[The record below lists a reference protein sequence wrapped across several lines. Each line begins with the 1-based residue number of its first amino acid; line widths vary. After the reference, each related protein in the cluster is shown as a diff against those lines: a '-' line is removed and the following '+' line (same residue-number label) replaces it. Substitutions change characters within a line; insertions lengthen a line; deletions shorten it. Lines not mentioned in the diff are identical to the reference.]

1 MSEIRVGVLGLGR
14 AFTLMVP
21 TFAGDPR
28 VRIVAGY
35 DPRPEPRLRLQQDF
49 GATTYDTAEAL
60 CADPLVE
67 AVYAAS
73 PHQFHA
79 EHVQLAA
86 RHGKHV
92 LLEKPMALSLEQ
104 CDRMIEAC
112 DRAAVH
118 LIVGHCHS
126 FDAPYLLAAGLV
138 ESGEYG
144 APCMVHALNYT
155 DFLYRPRRPEELRTE
170 EGGGVV
176 FSQAAHQLD
185 IVRMLAG
192 GSVTRVRAVTGR
204 WDSARPTEGA
214 YSAMLWFDNGVFASV
229 TYNGY
234 AHFDSDEWCDWTSE
248 MGFEKSPD
256 HHAAARRKLAAVGS
270 PAEEARLKA
279 AGTYG
284 GPDYRDLRLGP
295 TPRAHQHFGPV
306 IVSCERAD
314 LRPVP
319 DGVWIHA
326 DGERHKVPLPIPSV
340 PRSEVIDEL
349 HGAIRL
355 GRAPR
360 HDGAWARGTLA
371 ACLALLRSASD
382 HADAVP

>member
-1 MSEIRVGVLGLGR
+1 MGEIRVGVLGLGR

-21 TFAGDPR
+21 TLAGDPR

-49 GATTYDTAEAL
+49 GATTHDTTEAL
-60 CADPLVE
+60 CADPGVE
-67 AVYAAS
+67 AVYVAS

-79 EHVQLAA
+79 EHVELAA
-86 RHGKHV
+86 RYGKHV
-92 LLEKPMALSLEQ
+92 LLEKPMALSLDQ

-126 FDAPYLLAAGLV
+126 FDAPYLLAARLV

-144 APCMVHALNYT
+144 APRMVHALNYT

-170 EGGGVV
+170 DGGGVV
-176 FSQAAHQLD
+176 FSQGAHQLD
-185 IVRMLAG
+185 IIRMLAG
-192 GSVTRVRAVTGR
+192 GSLTRVRAVTGR
-204 WDSARPTEGA
+204 WDPARPTEGA
-214 YSAMLWFDNGVFASV
+214 YSALLWFDNGTFASV
-229 TYNGY
+229 TYSGY
-234 AHFDSDEWCDWTSE
+234 AHFDSDEWCEWTSE

-256 HHAAARRKLAAVGS
+256 QHAAARRKLAAAGS

-284 GPDYRDLRLGP
+284 GPEYRDQRVVP
-295 TPRAHQHFGPV
+295 PPRAHQHFGPV

-319 DGVWIHA
+319 DGVWVHA
-326 DGERHKVPLPIPSV
+326 DGERHKVLLPTPAV

-382 HADAVP
+382 NADAVP